1 MRFADLNPVASLD
14 WLEPLGEDRF
24 GHADLIRFGVPPK
37 ASEDTNPAFSL
48 TRRPAPYDLAPRMAL
63 ADAGGHEGRYDKVM
77 VQLVQLVRWLIR
89 HLNNPSLLL
98 WLVKQGGRPHA
109 ELSRRI
115 AHCLDE
121 LADLEHA
128 EKQEELDRI
137 RANAPDAIPDTR
149 MRTLWGLLLTG
160 RVTLAGEDL
169 GPLRVARAIS
179 SRWPDNLLAAGTAR
193 DADPACVAARSLFV
207 AVRRR

>member
-1 MRFADLNPVASLD
+1 MVYPAMRFADLNPVASLD

-24 GHADLIRFGVPPK
+24 RHADLIRFGVPPK
-37 ASEDTNPAFSL
+37 ASEDKKLAFSL
-48 TRRPAPYDLAPRMAL
+48 TRRPAPYDLVPQMAL

-77 VQLVQLVRWLIR
+77 VQLVRWLIR

-98 WLVKQGGRPHA
+98 WLVKQGGRPHV

-115 AHCLDE
+115 AHRLDE
-121 LADLEHA
+121 LAELEHA
-128 EKQEELDRI
+128 GKQEELDGI

-160 RVTLAGEDL
+160 RVTLAG
-169 GPLRVARAIS
+169 
-179 SRWPDNLLAAGTAR
+179 
-193 DADPACVAARSLFV
+193 
-207 AVRRR
+207 RRP